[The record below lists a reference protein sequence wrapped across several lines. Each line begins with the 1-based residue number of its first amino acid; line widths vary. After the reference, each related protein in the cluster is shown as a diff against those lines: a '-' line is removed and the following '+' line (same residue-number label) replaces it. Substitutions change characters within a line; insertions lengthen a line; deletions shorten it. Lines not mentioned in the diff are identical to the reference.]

1 MKKYFIHL
9 ILSLCLLM
17 TCCIRRPETRS
28 PSSDR
33 YNRTSQNHRERM
45 TPQKKQ
51 HPLALKVQKL
61 ADEVERA
68 YKHNRVSTDNI
79 SRWAQL
85 YSEYYLEYTLSTH
98 HLTDEECA
106 SVEFNFGK
114 IAGRIYKNTITPVLN
129 ELNDISN
136 GLEEYQRRSK
146 KWEGAIENGFRS
158 GAGSD

>member
-17 TCCIRRPETRS
+17 TCCTRRPKTLP
-28 PSSDR
+28 PSTNRNDR
-33 YNRTSQNHRERM
+33 VSQYHRERK
-45 TPQKKQ
+45 PQRKEQ
-51 HPLALKVQKL
+51 SPLATKVQKL
-61 ADEVERA
+61 ADEVDRA
-68 YKHNRVSTDNI
+68 YKRNRVSTDDI

-114 IAGRIYKNTITPVLN
+114 IAGRIYKNTITPVLK

-136 GLEEYQRRSK
+136 GLEEYQQRSK
-146 KWEGAIENGFRS
+146 KWEGAIENGFQS
-158 GAGSD
+158 GADSD